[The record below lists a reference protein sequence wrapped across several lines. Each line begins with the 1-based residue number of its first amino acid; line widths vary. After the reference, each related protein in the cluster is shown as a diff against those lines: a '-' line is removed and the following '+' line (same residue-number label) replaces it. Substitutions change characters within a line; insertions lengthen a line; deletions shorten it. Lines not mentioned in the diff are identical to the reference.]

1 MEVEY
6 LKFEEL
12 MKESRQDGIEYGIE
26 IGEKRGI
33 EIGEKR
39 GEKRGIG
46 SVAAKM
52 KAKGLPIEIIKE
64 TTGLDDAAIEKL

>member
-12 MKESRQDGIEYGIE
+12 MKESRQEGIEYGIE
-26 IGEKRGI
+26 IGEQ
-33 EIGEKR
+33 
-39 GEKRGIG
+39 RGIG
-46 SVAAKM
+46 TVAAKM
-52 KAKGLPIEIIKE
+52 KAEGLPIEIIKE